1 MVKADIFYEPF
12 KRFLINYDKLKIAKR
27 KTVRWDDMDINDA
40 LEHLNRGE
48 IEKGK
53 QILEEL
59 RKENHKVKLK
69 TPKTNLETQRGK

>member
-1 MVKADIFYEPF
+1 
-12 KRFLINYDKLKIAKR
+12 
-27 KTVRWDDMDINDA
+27 MDINDA
-40 LEHLNRGE
+40 LDHLNRGE

-59 RKENHKVKLK
+59 RKENPKVKLK

>member
-1 MVKADIFYEPF
+1 VC
-12 KRFLINYDKLKIAKR
+12 LIQQK
-27 KTVRWDDMDINDA
+27 KTVRWVDMDINKA
-40 LEHLNRGE
+40 LEHLNRGG

-59 RKENHKVKLK
+59 RKENPKVKLK